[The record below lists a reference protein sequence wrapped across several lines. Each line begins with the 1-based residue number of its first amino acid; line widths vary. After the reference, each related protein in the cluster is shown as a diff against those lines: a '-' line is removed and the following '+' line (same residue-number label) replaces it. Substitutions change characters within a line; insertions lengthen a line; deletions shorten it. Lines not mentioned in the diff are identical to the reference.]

1 LIAPVARSFLE
12 KKIRKRHSARKIDL
26 LIDNTQIITMDDQ
39 RRVLEN
45 ASIAVDK
52 STILEIGPSA
62 RLKRSYEGIREI
74 NASHFVA
81 IPGLVNSHNH
91 LFQVLCRGLG
101 DGCDLLTWAEK
112 AIWPLAPFFSKSVC
126 EAAALLACVE
136 MIESGTTTVVD
147 SHYLHGDPG
156 AQDGIAMAC
165 YNSGVRAIL
174 CHAAMD
180 SENIPKTFQET
191 PEEAVVA
198 IKRLIQNWN
207 GNDGRL
213 LIRPEAMNE
222 ESSSQKMI
230 LKLRDLSRE
239 MGLGFH
245 MHVAE
250 AQWRPEHLKK
260 RTGFRT
266 VEYLHHLGILGPDV
280 VLAHCVWIS
289 PEEIKLI
296 AESGT
301 NVIHNPISNQFLAD
315 GVAPVPELLE
325 KGVQVGL
332 GTDGAASNN
341 ALDMFEVMKNTILL
355 QRSHRLRSDVMD
367 AAQTLEMATIMGA
380 KSLGIGGI
388 TGSLDQGKKADILLL
403 DLDSPRMIPC
413 YSVHSNLVYSASSSI
428 VHTVII
434 NGKIVAENG
443 RCNSVN
449 RDEVM
454 REARKIE
461 KSFKKK
467 LGVK

>member
-1 LIAPVARSFLE
+1 VE
-12 KKIRKRHSARKIDL
+12 KKSREGHLTRTVDL
-26 LIDNTQIITMDDQ
+26 LIDNTKIVTMDDQ
-39 RRVLEN
+39 RRVFEN

-52 STILEIGPSA
+52 STIIEIGPST
-62 RLKRSYEGIREI
+62 RLRRRYKGLREI
-74 NASHFVA
+74 DASRFVV

-91 LFQVLCRGLG
+91 LFQVFCRGLG
-101 DGCDLLTWAEK
+101 DGLDLSTWAEK

-165 YNSGVRAIL
+165 QNAGIRAIL
-174 CHAAMD
+174 CYAAMD
-180 SENIPKTFQET
+180 SEKIAKMFRET
-191 PEEAVVA
+191 PDEAVLA
-198 IKRLIQNWN
+198 IRRLIQNWN
-207 GNDGRL
+207 GNDDRL

-222 ESSSQKMI
+222 ESSSKKMI

-239 MGLGFH
+239 MSIGFH
-245 MHVAE
+245 MHAAE
-250 AQWRPEHLKK
+250 ARWRPENLKK
-260 RTGFRT
+260 GTGLRT
-266 VEYLHHLGILGPDV
+266 VEYLHQLGILGPEV
-280 VLAHCVWIS
+280 VLAHCVWVN

-301 NVIHNPISNQFLAD
+301 NVIHNPVSNQFLAD
-315 GVAPVPELLE
+315 GIAPLPEFLE
-325 KGVQVGL
+325 QGVHVGL

-355 QRSHRLRSDVMD
+355 QRSHRLRSDVLD
-367 AAQTLEMATIMGA
+367 AVQTLEMATIMGA

-388 TGSLDQGKKADILLL
+388 TGSLEQGKKADLLL
-403 DLDSPRMIPC
+403 LVLDSPRMIPC
-413 YSVHSNLVYSASSSI
+413 YSVYSNLVYSASSGI

-443 RCNSVN
+443 KCTSIDREGVL
-449 RDEVM
+449 
-454 REARKIE
+454 REARNIE
-461 KSFKKK
+461 KVFKKK
-467 LGVK
+467 LGLQ